1 MWETGL
7 LDEIS
12 LKTYNALAYHVTQSA
27 LNKRRARTVGVW
39 SLQMTVRGVLSAMR
53 GVIDPMRMRDVYEW
67 GAGSAL
73 GYVGM
78 GYYGM

>member
-1 MWETGL
+1 M
-7 LDEIS
+7 
-12 LKTYNALAYHVTQSA
+12 
-27 LNKRRARTVGVW
+27 
-39 SLQMTVRGVLSAMR
+39 QMTVRGVLSAMR